1 MDTLQILIKIKLLRI
16 ITSGIAPQT
25 LQTRLT
31 MKFQGSQGYV
41 ATPDLMLAVNAAIT
55 LKRPLLIKGEPG
67 TGKTMLAEEVAA
79 ALNMPLLQW
88 HVKSTTKAQQGLY
101 EYDAVSRLRDSQ
113 LGDERVKDIHNYI
126 VKGVLWQAFTSDE
139 PVALL
144 IDEIDKA
151 DIEFPN
157 DLLREIDRMEFYCYE
172 TRELIKAKNRP
183 LVFITSN
190 NEKEL
195 PDAFLRRCFFHYI
208 KFPEAATMQ
217 QIVDVHF
224 PGLKKELLGA
234 AMKTFYDVR
243 NLPGIKKKPS
253 TSELLDWIKL
263 LVAED
268 IPLDAL
274 HSKDDKIAVPPLVGA
289 LLKNEQDVTLFEKLV
304 FMNQRGR

>member
-1 MDTLQILIKIKLLRI
+1 
-16 ITSGIAPQT
+16 
-25 LQTRLT
+25 
-31 MKFQGSQGYV
+31 MKFQSSDNYV
-41 ATPDLMLAVNAAIT
+41 ATQDLMLAVNAAAT
-55 LKRPLLIKGEPG
+55 LKRPLLVKGEPG

-79 ALNMPLLQW
+79 ALGMPLLQW
-88 HVKSTTKAQQGLY
+88 HIKSTTKAQQGLY

-113 LGDERVKDIHNYI
+113 LGDARVKDIHNYI
-126 VKGVLWQAFTSDE
+126 VKGVLWQAFTADE

-172 TRELIKAKNRP
+172 TRELIRAKNRP

-208 KFPEAATMQ
+208 QFPDAGTMQ
-217 QIVDVHF
+217 KIVDVHF
-224 PGLKKELLGA
+224 PGLKKELLAA

-243 NLPGIKKKPS
+243 NLPGLKKKPS
-253 TSELLDWIKL
+253 TSELLDWLKL

-268 IPLDAL
+268 ISAEAL
-274 HSKDDKIAVPPLVGA
+274 HSQDQKVAVPPLVGA
-289 LLKNEQDVTLFEKLV
+289 LLKNEQDVSLFEKLV
-304 FMNQRGR
+304 FMNQRNR

>member
-1 MDTLQILIKIKLLRI
+1 
-16 ITSGIAPQT
+16 
-25 LQTRLT
+25 

-67 TGKTMLAEEVAA
+67 TGKTMLAEEVAT

-126 VKGVLWQAFTSDE
+126 VKGVLWQAFTSE
-139 PVALL
+139 QPVALL

-172 TRELIKAKNRP
+172 TRELIKAKTRP

-268 IPLDAL
+268 IPADILQT
-274 HSKDDKIAVPPLVGA
+274 KDDKIAVPPLVGA

>member
-1 MDTLQILIKIKLLRI
+1 
-16 ITSGIAPQT
+16 
-25 LQTRLT
+25 
-31 MKFQGSQGYV
+31 MKFAGTDNYV
-41 ATPDLMLAVNAAIT
+41 ATQDLMLAVNAAIT
-55 LKRPLLIKGEPG
+55 LKRPLLVKGEPG
-67 TGKTMLAEEVAA
+67 TGKTMLAEEVAQS
-79 ALNMPLLQW
+79 LGMPLLQW

-113 LGDERVKDIHNYI
+113 MSDLDGGERVKYIVNYI
-126 VKGVLWQAFTSDE
+126 VNGVLWQAFTATE

-157 DLLREIDRMEFYCYE
+157 DLLRELDRMEFYCYE
-172 TRELIKAKNRP
+172 TRQLIKAQTRP

-208 KFPEAATMQ
+208 KFPEADTMR
-217 QIVDVHF
+217 QIIDVHF
-224 PGLKKELLGA
+224 PNLKKELLA
-234 AMKTFYDVR
+234 AALKTFYDVR
-243 NLPGIKKKPS
+243 GLPGLKKKPS
-253 TSELLDWIKL
+253 TSELLDWLKL

-268 IPLDAL
+268 IPLAAL
-274 HSKDDKIAVPPLVGA
+274 QTQDDKVAVPPLVGA

-304 FMNQRGR
+304 FMQSRNR